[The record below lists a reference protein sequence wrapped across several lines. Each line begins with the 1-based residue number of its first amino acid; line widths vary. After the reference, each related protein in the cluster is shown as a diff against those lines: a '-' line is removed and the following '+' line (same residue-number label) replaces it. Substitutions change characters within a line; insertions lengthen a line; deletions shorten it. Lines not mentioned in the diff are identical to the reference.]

1 MVGKCKLRL
10 IHPGQLV
17 PNRGLATDRRITDWE
32 GARHLTR
39 SLIAERGVGVAEA
52 ARLVLGMEA
61 ERAEKA
67 RALAYRLYSLGSGRR
82 RRAPVPCLRSDRSGR
97 AETRFVD
104 GFGQ

>member
-1 MVGKCKLRL
+1 MVGKGKLRL

-39 SLIAERGVGVAEA
+39 SLITERGVGVAEA

-61 ERAEKA
+61 ERAEPA
-67 RALAYRLYSLGSGRR
+67 VLAGFRAAAACTSALSSI
-82 RRAPVPCLRSDRSGR
+82 SS
-97 AETRFVD
+97 
-104 GFGQ
+104 